1 MKTQLA
7 QQVRQIGVTDPIATA
22 QRYDYADAFELRLP
36 EPDPHWPETWVRA
49 GVDSTPKWAE
59 RVVGLLGMHRAPAE
73 ATDRIGPLRIVESG
87 PEVIHLETSLPLMH
101 VVLVGRRIE
110 PDRRTFTSVLRYRRP
125 VLARLVWAVVGIG
138 HRRVARQLIANKI
151 STEISTE

>member
-7 QQVRQIGVTDPIATA
+7 QQVRRIAVTDPIATA

-36 EPDPHWPETWVRA
+36 GPDPHPPETWIRA
-49 GVDSTPKWAE
+49 GMDSTPKWAE
-59 RVVGLLGMHRAPAE
+59 RIVGLLGMHRTPAE
-73 ATDRIGPLRIVESG
+73 PADQVGPFRIVESG
-87 PEVIHLETSLPLMH
+87 PEMIHLKTSLPLMH
-101 VVLVGRRIE
+101 VVLIGRRIE

-138 HRRVARQLIANKI
+138 HRRVARQLIANRI
-151 STEISTE
+151 STE